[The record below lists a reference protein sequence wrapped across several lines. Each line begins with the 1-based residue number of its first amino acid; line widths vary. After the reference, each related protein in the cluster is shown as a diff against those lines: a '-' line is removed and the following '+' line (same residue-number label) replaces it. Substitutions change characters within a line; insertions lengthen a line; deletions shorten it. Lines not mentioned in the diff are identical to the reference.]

1 MSRRARGRC
10 AGLGGVFLLAL
21 LVVAIGGA
29 TVARAADASAVEAV
43 SRELMDP
50 CENCKGKL
58 LSACDCG
65 PAEELKAEVAK
76 LLDQGIAPKAVVE
89 QIVAE
94 KGEWV
99 RSAPKKSGFNL
110 VGYVLPFALIVA
122 GAGALLLFLRRAVRP
137 SGGAIERAPRP
148 EPIKA
153 QGAAPFQAPDFPP
166 RNVDASPEAEFDP
179 ADEARYRQQLERELA
194 RMGK

>member
-1 MSRRARGRC
+1 MSPRCARRAL
-10 AGLGGVFLLAL
+10 AVGGFVLASLLAAPFGVTQVL
-21 LVVAIGGA
+21 
-29 TVARAADASAVEAV
+29 AADASAVEAV

-65 PAEELKAEVAK
+65 PAAELKAEVAK

-110 VGYVLPFALIVA
+110 VGYVLPFVLIVA

-137 SGGAIERAPRP
+137 SGGASSRRS
-148 EPIKA
+148 
-153 QGAAPFQAPDFPP
+153 G
-166 RNVDASPEAEFDP
+166 PEARGVQSAEPLDSSAIRTISDDATVESGLDP
-179 ADEARYRQQLERELA
+179 AEEARYRQQLERELA